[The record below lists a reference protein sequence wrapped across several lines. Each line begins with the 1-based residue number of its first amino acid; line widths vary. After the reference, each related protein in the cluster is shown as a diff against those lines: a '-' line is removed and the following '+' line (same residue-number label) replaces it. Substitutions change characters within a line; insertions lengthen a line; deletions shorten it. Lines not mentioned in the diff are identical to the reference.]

1 MNGGFVKQGYV
12 NISELLDRAIVAL
25 HGEWAIERPVAIPGV
40 AMTDDKGNMT
50 GRAWT
55 LGGSEFNYEEICAF
69 TTPAREALKDALKTA
84 TLIAWTQ
91 DGDRIRKDS
100 WTGEDSWFFERTLT
114 TDGVIVP
121 EYPLKGGQQVLIEE
135 QAASDWLR
143 EFLMSQDEA
152 TEPAADPSSLDA
164 FKEPYWSLYEC
175 LAWIMARDAD
185 IVNQVYRG
193 TGFDSLDI
201 TILCATAPKEDG
213 KTDVSVDSQPA
224 IDDLLKAARLGT
236 IQVLGAKNGRGD
248 LEPVPAT
255 AFHAARFNTDRR
267 DVSLEPRGHDQD
279 RTIWGRLTFNRNEI
293 MRVWAKPD
301 SVSIA
306 PYRRTIDA
314 PQERLDWSYLDV
326 LAWIYT
332 RDFQWVERLTEG
344 YDQDHERSMFAERY
358 HIQKTCNGLNDPPF
372 PPLALDAGTTACDI
386 DRLII
391 KAARSGIIKVRG
403 AKTRFGKREEIPATD
418 FHENEVR
425 MIEHLGDIVLS
436 PIDVI
441 CSDNDSW
448 GRLAFNRDEIL
459 AHWQGTQDTATE
471 PAAQKP
477 KARKGKFAGAK
488 DDVFALLHW
497 WSKQDKQNGTNKLG
511 EHTAGTLSKV
521 MLTGDKLT
529 LEDDIKKQLK
539 QNTVEGWIRD
549 WAEQNNVPLKKTAR
563 AKIGQ

>member
-55 LGGSEFNYEEICAF
+55 LGGSEFNYEEIGALSK
-69 TTPAREALKDALKTA
+69 PALKALTDALKTG

-91 DGDRIRKDS
+91 DGERIRRDL

-143 EFLMSQDEA
+143 EFLMSQDGA

-164 FKEPYWSLYEC
+164 FIKPYWSLHEC

-213 KTDVSVDSQPA
+213 KTDVSVDSQSA
-224 IDDLLKAARLGT
+224 IDDLLNAARLGA
-236 IQVLGAKNGRGD
+236 IQVLGARNGRGD

-267 DVSLEPRGHDQD
+267 DVSLEPRGHDQE

-293 MRVWAKPD
+293 MREWGKPY
-301 SVSIA
+301 SVSSA
-306 PYRRTIDA
+306 PYRRAKDS

-332 RDFQWVERLTEG
+332 RDFEWVERLTEG

-358 HIQKTCNGLNDPPF
+358 HIESHCNKADDPPF
-372 PPLALDAGTTACDI
+372 PPMVLDESYAHDFDRYGVSANDV

-391 KAARSGIIKVRG
+391 KAARSGKITIEG
-403 AKTRFGKREEIPATD
+403 AATPFAKLEPIPATD
-418 FHENEVR
+418 FRDDPNNDQF
-425 MIEHLGDIVLS
+425 IEFTEDEKDGRVVLS
-436 PIDVI
+436 HKKYDPPL
-441 CSDNDSW
+441 W
-448 GRLAFNRDEIL
+448 RYLTFNRDEIL
-459 AHWQGTQDTATE
+459 AHWQGTQDTETE
-471 PAAQKP
+471 PAADPDKKSNVGRPP
-477 KARKGKFAGAK
+477 KKLESAKEALCKLYPDNNGILPDGVTYKIAARNLSDAGYGKIS
-488 DDVFALLHW
+488 VETIRRAL
-497 WSKQDKQNGTNKLG
+497 TKLNPN
-511 EHTAGTLSKV
+511 TLK
-521 MLTGDKLT
+521 
-529 LEDDIKKQLK
+529 
-539 QNTVEGWIRD
+539 
-549 WAEQNNVPLKKTAR
+549 
-563 AKIGQ
+563 